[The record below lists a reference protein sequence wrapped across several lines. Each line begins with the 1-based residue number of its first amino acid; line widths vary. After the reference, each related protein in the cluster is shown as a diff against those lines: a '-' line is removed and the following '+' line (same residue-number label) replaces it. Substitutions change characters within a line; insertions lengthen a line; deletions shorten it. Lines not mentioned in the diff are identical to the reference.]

1 MSRVLLACGGTGG
14 HLAPG
19 IALAQRLGARGSDT
33 LLLVSRKSVDAR
45 MLARYPQLRFRPG
58 RGRGF
63 GPGWM
68 DRLLFAPSMVLAFLD
83 ACWVVARFRPDALVC
98 FGGFMSVGPALACW
112 LAGVPVHL
120 HEANLRAGK
129 AIRVLA
135 PLATSIHAPPS
146 AGLSGARVQ
155 AGGFPLRDE
164 IRPLDRAASRRALG
178 LPSEGRLL
186 LVVGGSQGAAA
197 LTRWSEAVAP
207 ALAGAACHLLCLTG
221 PGGADR
227 ADVHAGFT
235 ARYLPFCD
243 RMAEAYAAADL
254 AVSRAGAGTLA
265 ELAACR
271 TPAVL
276 VPYPRSAD
284 DHQTANARAR
294 ERSGAAVLVPESELA
309 ALGDR
314 VLRLLADAPALAAMQ
329 EALGREHALNRWEDL
344 VDAIAPP
351 PAAGRVAS

>member
-19 IALAQRLGARGSDT
+19 IALAERLDRRGSRS
-33 LLLVSRKSVDAR
+33 LLLVSRKAVDAR

-63 GPGWM
+63 GPGWA
-68 DRLLFAPSMVLAFLD
+68 DRLLFAPSMALAFLD
-83 ACWVVARFRPDALVC
+83 ACWVVARFQPDVVVC

-112 LAGVPVHL
+112 VAGVPVHL

-129 AIRVLA
+129 AIRLLA
-135 PLATSIHAPPS
+135 PLATSIHAPPT
-146 AGLSGARVQ
+146 AGLSGARVH
-155 AGGFPLRDE
+155 AGGFPLREE
-164 IRPLDRAASRRALG
+164 IRPLDRAASRRELG
-178 LPSEGRLL
+178 LPVDGRLL

-197 LTRWSEAVAP
+197 LTRWAEGFAP
-207 ALAGAACHLLCLTG
+207 DLAAAGCHLLCLTG
-221 PGGADR
+221 PGGADKTEVR
-227 ADVHAGFT
+227 GGFT

-243 RMAEAYAAADL
+243 RMAEAYSAADL

-276 VPYPRSAD
+276 VPYPRAAD
-284 DHQTANARAR
+284 DHQTANALAR
-294 ERSGAAVLVPESELA
+294 ETTGAAVSVRESELGL
-309 ALGDR
+309 LGGR
-314 VLRLLADAPALAAMQ
+314 VLRLLDDPAGLESMRRALA
-329 EALGREHALNRWEDL
+329 REHALNRWEDL
-344 VDAIAPP
+344 VEAIAP
-351 PAAGRVAS
+351 AGGRRDGA

>member
-1 MSRVLLACGGTGG
+1 MSRILLACGGTGG

-19 IALAQRLGARGSDT
+19 IALAQRLRERGSES
-33 LLLVSRKSVDAR
+33 LLLVSRKVVDAR
-45 MLARYPQLRFRPG
+45 MLARYPELKFRAG

-63 GPGWM
+63 GPSWL

-83 ACWVVARFRPDALVC
+83 ACWVVARFRPDAIAC

-135 PLATSIHAPPS
+135 PLATTIHAPRS
-146 AGLSGARVQ
+146 AGLSGPRVRP
-155 AGGFPLRDE
+155 GGFPLRAE
-164 IRPLDRAASRRALG
+164 MRVVERKLARQALG
-178 LPSEGRLL
+178 FPAEGHLL

-197 LTRWSEAVAP
+197 LNRWAETVAP
-207 ALAGAACHLLCLTG
+207 ELASHDCHLLCLTG

-227 ADVHAGFT
+227 IQRHGALI

-243 RMAEAYAAADL
+243 RMAEAYSAADL
-254 AVSRAGAGTLA
+254 TVSRAGAGTLA

-271 TPAVL
+271 TPAIL
-276 VPYPRSAD
+276 VPYPRAAD

-294 ERSGAAVLVPESELA
+294 ELEGGALLLREAELSALKNIVLQ
-309 ALGDR
+309 
-314 VLRLLADAPALAAMQ
+314 RLSNAEGLVRMRTALAQA
-329 EALGREHALNRWEDL
+329 HALNRWEELIDDIDGGPSQG
-344 VDAIAPP
+344 VSP
-351 PAAGRVAS
+351 